1 MIYFL
6 ESNDKID
13 LALFFEEKIDGLDLF
28 SGECHLH
35 DPDSLR
41 KRMKYLIQIV
51 LVGVFCATDSI
62 SFAQVTGKVTDAS
75 TGTALPGATVVAEG
89 SDSGVAT
96 GPDGTF
102 KLNGTPQGNIV
113 VSFIGYKTLTLEAK
127 ADMGN
132 IGLKPTS
139 LGLDAASII
148 ANVVDIAIPRETPV
162 AVSTISLAEIA
173 QKVGNLEFPEIMNRT
188 PGVYATKQGGG
199 YGDSRISLRGF
210 DQRNTSFLI
219 NGQPINDMENGWVY
233 WSNWQGL
240 TDVASGIQIQRG
252 LGASR
257 LAVPSVGGT
266 VSIFTKAAQM
276 EQGGSVSETIGNDG
290 YAKTSVSYNTGKNE
304 NGWAS
309 AFLFSKWSGN
319 GYVNNTQ
326 GEGWTYFAAIGY
338 EPEDS
343 KHAMN
348 LSVLGAGQWHHQRDV
363 EVSIRD
369 YDYFGEGGQVLNDGI
384 IDRRWNT
391 NGGKLN
397 GTEFSMRRNFYN
409 KPLATFNWDWTI
421 TENLTL
427 NTSLYG
433 SAGRG
438 GGTGPRGRNYDVLP
452 YQQDLYSFMYEDS
465 TTQFRTDDGQ
475 VDYDAIIA
483 DNQAGATPHDGS
495 VNSNYQDALIGSNQ
509 LEIDADTSGTIYT
522 GGGMIR
528 RASMNSHD
536 WIGAISN
543 LEYNSGKL
551 RASIGLDLRRYK
563 GYHYRA
569 LNNLMGFDAYYSV
582 GNRNSNGQIIET
594 TIEASPFNNTSLN
607 GPKID
612 YYNVGNVNW
621 TGLNGLI
628 EYKADNFTAVVQA
641 GVSAQTYQ
649 REDYFD
655 QPGNAISELATRN
668 GGYAKG
674 GANYNLNESS
684 NVFFNAGLI
693 SRQPN
698 FDGIFPGYANNI
710 NEDLENEQIQSLEL
724 GYGYVGDKVTLNA
737 NVYSTNWGN
746 RFISQ
751 GVGIVINDSI
761 TVDGSAQFSGINV
774 QHNGFELEMNYYP
787 MDGLKFIGML
797 SLGDWRYTSNF
808 EAAVFDDQNNPVAGQ
823 EFTLY
828 TEGSKVGDAA
838 QTVAN
843 FGLDYQ
849 INPMISIDLGAR
861 YVDNLYADYSIANSA
876 FLSEDNLGAV
886 KLPSYSLIDLGMTA
900 RFDFLGADARFRINV
915 NNLLDTEYIA
925 ESNSNI
931 HAEDDSVTW
940 NGVDTRNF
948 VWFGFGRTWNATLKL
963 HF

>member
-1 MIYFL
+1 M
-6 ESNDKID
+6 
-13 LALFFEEKIDGLDLF
+13 
-28 SGECHLH
+28 
-35 DPDSLR
+35 
-41 KRMKYLIQIV
+41 V
-51 LVGVFCATDSI
+51 
-62 SFAQVTGKVTDAS
+62 
-75 TGTALPGATVVAEG
+75 EG
-89 SDSGVAT
+89 SGSGVAT
-96 GPDGTF
+96 GPDGAF
-102 KLNGTPQGNIV
+102 SLNGAANGNIV
-113 VSFIGYKTLTLEAK
+113 VSFIGYETRTLAAK
-127 ADMGN
+127 ANMGS
-132 IGLKPTS
+132 ISLEPTA
-139 LGLDAASII
+139 LGLGAASII
-148 ANVVDIAIPRETPV
+148 ANVVDIAIARETPV
-162 AVSTISLAEIA
+162 AVSTISPAEIA
-173 QKVGNLEFPEIMNRT
+173 QKVGNMEFPEIMNRT

-219 NGQPINDMENGWVY
+219 NGQPVNDMENGWVY

-266 VSIFTKAAQM
+266 ISIFTKAAQM

-290 YAKTSVSYNTGKNE
+290 YAKTSISYNTGKND

-309 AFLFSKWSGN
+309 SFLLSQWSGD

-326 GEGWTYFAAIGY
+326 GAGWTYFAAIGY
-338 EPEDS
+338 EPEGS

-369 YDYFGEGGQVLNDGI
+369 YDYFGEGGQALNDGK
-384 IDRRWNT
+384 IDRRWNS
-391 NGGKLN
+391 NGGKLDE
-397 GTEFSMRRNFYN
+397 TEFSMRRNFYN

-438 GGTGPRGRNYDVLP
+438 GGTGPRGRNYNVLP
-452 YQQDLYSFMYEDS
+452 YQQDLYSFMFENMMDVYELDS
-465 TTQFRTDDGQ
+465 LGNQVLDADGNPIVIGETIDVEQNELNQSFRNEDGT
-475 VDYDAIIA
+475 VNYNAIID

-495 VNSNYQDALIGSNQ
+495 VNGNYEGALIGSNQ
-509 LEIDADTSGTIYT
+509 WGIDADTSGTIYT

-543 LEYNSGKL
+543 LEYNSGNL
-551 RASIGLDLRRYK
+551 RASVGVDLRRYK

-569 LNNLMGFDAYYSV
+569 LNNLMGFDAYYSG
-582 GNRNSNGQIIET
+582 GNRNNNGQIIET
-594 TIEASPFNNTSLN
+594 TIEASPFNNTGLN

-621 TGLNGLI
+621 TGLNGLV
-628 EYKADNFTAVVQA
+628 EYKADDFTAVVQA
-641 GVSAQTYQ
+641 GLSAQTYQ

-655 QPGNAISELATRN
+655 QPGNAISEIATRN
-668 GGYAKG
+668 GGYVKG
-674 GANYNLNESS
+674 GANYNIDESS

-710 NEDLENEQIQSLEL
+710 NEDLENEEIQSLEL
-724 GYGYVGDKVTLNA
+724 GYGYVGDKVTVNA

-751 GVGIVINDSI
+751 GVGIVVNDSV

-787 MDGLKFIGML
+787 MDGLKVIGML

-808 EAAVFDDQNNPVAGQ
+808 EAAVFDDQNEPVAGQ

-843 FGLDYQ
+843 LGLDYQ
-849 INPMISIDLGAR
+849 INPMISVDLGAR

-886 KLPSYSLIDLGMTA
+886 KLPSYSLIDLGTTA
-900 RFDFLGADARFRINV
+900 RFELMGMDASFRINV

-931 HAEDDSVTW
+931 HAEDGSDTW

-948 VWFGFGRTWNATLKL
+948 VWFGFGRTWNASLK
-963 HF
+963 FNF